1 MSVQAQPLKSSKF
14 EENAIRKQDEA
25 YKVSFA
31 KKCFEYSCEM
41 CCSRNLRAS
50 GTCANCPIKE
60 AHIRALT
67 RIASEEEKR
76 TNNPNNPLKRDYE
89 VSQCV
94 NKRSGNV
101 HITLVMHYD

>member
-1 MSVQAQPLKSSKF
+1 MSVQAKPIKSSKF
-14 EENAIRKQDEA
+14 EENGIQKQEEA

-31 KKCFEYSCEM
+31 KRCFEYSCEL

-50 GTCANCPIKE
+50 GTCSNCPIKE

-67 RIASEEEKR
+67 RIASEGEKR
-76 TNNPNNPLKRDYE
+76 TEGNHLNRDYE
-89 VSQCV
+89 VS
-94 NKRSGNV
+94 RSINRRTGNV

>member
-1 MSVQAQPLKSSKF
+1 MSVKAQSLKSSKF

-31 KKCFEYSCEM
+31 KRSFEYSCEL

-50 GTCANCPIKE
+50 GTCSNCPIKE

-67 RIASEEEKR
+67 RIASEGEKR
-76 TNNPNNPLKRDYE
+76 TEGKPMKQNYE
-89 VSQCV
+89 VSRSV
-94 NKRSGNV
+94 NKRTGNI
-101 HITLVMHYD
+101 HITFVMHYD

>member
-1 MSVQAQPLKSSKF
+1 MSVQAKPIKSSKF
-14 EENAIRKQDEA
+14 EENGIQKQEEA

-31 KKCFEYSCEM
+31 KRAFEYSCEM

-50 GTCANCPIKE
+50 GTCSNCPIKE
-60 AHIRALT
+60 AHVRALT
-67 RIASEEEKR
+67 RIASEGEKR
-76 TNNPNNPLKRDYE
+76 PNNPMKRDYE

>member
-1 MSVQAQPLKSSKF
+1 MSVQAQTLKSSKF
-14 EENAIRKQDEA
+14 EENAIRKQEEA

-50 GTCANCPIKE
+50 GTCSNCPIKE
-60 AHIRALT
+60 AHIRALA
-67 RIASEEEKR
+67 RIATEGEPDTLKGCQVSKSRNKR
-76 TNNPNNPLKRDYE
+76 TG
-89 VSQCV
+89 S
-94 NKRSGNV
+94 V

>member
-1 MSVQAQPLKSSKF
+1 MSVKAQTLKSSKF
-14 EENAIRKQDEA
+14 EENAIRKQEEA

-31 KKCFEYSCEM
+31 KRSFEYSCDL

-50 GTCANCPIKE
+50 GTCSNCPIKE

-67 RIASEEEKR
+67 RIASEGEKNCR
-76 TNNPNNPLKRDYE
+76 KNFSTPDYE
-89 VSQCV
+89 THKSV

>member
-1 MSVQAQPLKSSKF
+1 MSVQAQPIKSSKF

-31 KKCFEYSCEM
+31 KKCFECSCEM

-50 GTCANCPIKE
+50 GTCSNCPIKE

-67 RIASEEEKR
+67 RIASEGEKR
-76 TNNPNNPLKRDYE
+76 PNSPMKRDYE

>member
-1 MSVQAQPLKSSKF
+1 MSVQAQTLKSSKF

-31 KKCFEYSCEM
+31 KRSFEYSCEM

-50 GTCANCPIKE
+50 GTCSNCPIKE

-67 RIASEEEKR
+67 RIASEGEKNFCR
-76 TNNPNNPLKRDYE
+76 QSMKRDYE

>member
-1 MSVQAQPLKSSKF
+1 MSVKAQSLKSSKF

-50 GTCANCPIKE
+50 GTCSNCPIKE

-67 RIASEEEKR
+67 RIASEGEKW
-76 TNNPNNPLKRDYE
+76 PNSKPIKQDYE
-89 VSQCV
+89 VSRSV
-94 NKRSGNV
+94 NKRTGNI
-101 HITLVMHYD
+101 HITFVMHY

>member
-1 MSVQAQPLKSSKF
+1 MSVKAQSLKSSKF

-50 GTCANCPIKE
+50 GTCSNCPIKE

-67 RIASEEEKR
+67 RIASEGEKR
-76 TNNPNNPLKRDYE
+76 TNTPSKRDYE
-89 VSQCV
+89 VSRSV
-94 NKRSGNV
+94 NKRTGNI
-101 HITLVMHYD
+101 HITFVMHY

>member
-1 MSVQAQPLKSSKF
+1 MSVQAQPIKSSKF
-14 EENAIRKQDEA
+14 EENAIKKQEEA

-31 KKCFEYSCEM
+31 KRAFEYSCDL

-67 RIASEEEKR
+67 RIASEGEKR
-76 TNNPNNPLKRDYE
+76 LNSPMKRDYE
-89 VSQCV
+89 VSRSV

>member
-1 MSVQAQPLKSSKF
+1 MSVKAQSLKSSKF

-50 GTCANCPIKE
+50 GTCSNCPIKE

-67 RIASEEEKR
+67 RIASEGEKR
-76 TNNPNNPLKRDYE
+76 FNNPMKRDYE

-94 NKRSGNV
+94 NKRTGNV

>member
-1 MSVQAQPLKSSKF
+1 MSVKAQTLKSSKF
-14 EENAIRKQDEA
+14 EENGIQKQEEA

-31 KKCFEYSCEM
+31 KKAFEYSCDL

-50 GTCANCPIKE
+50 GTCSNCPIKE

-67 RIASEEEKR
+67 RIASEGEKNYR
-76 TNNPNNPLKRDYE
+76 KDTYAPSYE
-89 VSQCV
+89 TYKSV

>member
-1 MSVQAQPLKSSKF
+1 MSVKAQSLKSSKF

-25 YKVSFA
+25 YKTSFA

-50 GTCANCPIKE
+50 GTCSNCPIKE

-67 RIASEEEKR
+67 RIASEGEKE
-76 TNNPNNPLKRDYE
+76 NYGKPLSRDYE
-89 VSQCV
+89 ASRSV
-94 NKRSGNV
+94 NKRTGKV

>member
-31 KKCFEYSCEM
+31 KRSFEFSCDL

-50 GTCANCPIKE
+50 GTCSSCPIKE

-67 RIASEEEKR
+67 RIASEGEKNYR
-76 TNNPNNPLKRDYE
+76 KNFSAPNYE
-89 VSQCV
+89 TYKSV

>member
-1 MSVQAQPLKSSKF
+1 MSVQAQTIKSSKF

-50 GTCANCPIKE
+50 GTCSNCPIKE

-67 RIASEEEKR
+67 RIASEGEKR
-76 TNNPNNPLKRDYE
+76 PNSPMKRDYE

>member
-31 KKCFEYSCEM
+31 KRSFEYSCEM

-50 GTCANCPIKE
+50 GTCSNCPIKE

-67 RIASEEEKR
+67 RIATEGEPDTLKGCQVSKSRNKR
-76 TNNPNNPLKRDYE
+76 TG
-89 VSQCV
+89 S
-94 NKRSGNV
+94 V

>member
-1 MSVQAQPLKSSKF
+1 MSVQAQPIKSSKF
-14 EENAIRKQDEA
+14 EENAIQKQEEA

-31 KKCFEYSCEM
+31 KRAFEYSCEM

-50 GTCANCPIKE
+50 GTCSNCPIKE

-67 RIASEEEKR
+67 RIASEGEKNYR
-76 TNNPNNPLKRDYE
+76 KNFSVPDYE
-89 VSQCV
+89 THKSV

>member
-1 MSVQAQPLKSSKF
+1 MSVKAQALKSSKF
-14 EENAIRKQDEA
+14 EENGIQKQEEA

-31 KKCFEYSCEM
+31 KRAFEYSCDL

-50 GTCANCPIKE
+50 GTCSNCPIKE

-67 RIASEEEKR
+67 RIASEGEKSHSK
-76 TNNPNNPLKRDYE
+76 NFSAPNYE
-89 VSQCV
+89 THKTV